1 MAESDRICRSRSG
14 SRRREYLLDPSPPNV
29 VVKASKKKAA
39 KHAVGLEEAERDMA
53 EQVAR
58 STLERQLR
66 VHVGMLG
73 AKKRWMSLR
82 PLQVLL

>member
-58 STLERQLR
+58 SKFRTPIAECTS
-66 VHVGMLG
+66 GC
-73 AKKRWMSLR
+73 
-82 PLQVLL
+82 